1 MVRTAIDVWAG
12 ARHRGH
18 PLTMARRIRL
28 TNPTTRGS
36 NTSFGGCDERV
47 LSITAP
53 NCITQ

>member
-18 PLTMARRIRL
+18 FMTMARRIQL
-28 TNPTTRGS
+28 TNPTTRGA
-36 NTSFGGCDERV
+36 NTPFGGCEPSV
-47 LSITAP
+47 LTITVR